1 MSPEVWLFRFWWR
14 RLDVDAFLISFFFV
28 LVAEMGDKTQLVAL
42 AFAARYPA
50 RTVLA
55 GVFWATLVVHLVS
68 VAIGE
73 VVGAALPTFW
83 INLLAGAAFVGFG
96 LWTLRGDD
104 LEEGETSRLRR
115 VGPLLTVAAD
125 IFGIL
130 APEHRAQRD
139 PASLRRPAPGHG
151 GDCRRRNGFPA
162 LAAVGPGSTLAH
174 AQHPGQQQH
183 ALTGPC
189 AEVPVGPCRVSE
201 VRFQFLVDVSQAA
214 GDGPGPAVH

>member
-1 MSPEVWLFRFWWR
+1 M
-14 RLDVDAFLISFFFV
+14 DAFLISFFFV

-96 LWTLRGDD
+96 LWTLRGDE

-115 VGPLLTVAAD
+115 VGPLLTVAAT
-125 IFGIL
+125 FFL
-130 APEHRAQRD
+130 AELGDKTMLATVTIAAQQSSFV
-139 PASLRRPAPGHG
+139 P
-151 GDCRRRNGFPA
+151 
-162 LAAVGPGSTLAH
+162 VWIGSTLGMVA
-174 AQHPGQQQH
+174 ADGL
-183 ALTGPC
+183 AI
-189 AEVPVGPCRVSE
+189 
-201 VRFQFLVDVSQAA
+201 AA
-214 GDGPGPAVH
+214 GAALGTRLPERTIAYLSAALFILSGIATIAAALLGWI